1 MAPGFAPSLSPL
13 YIPSIHLALFHR
25 SNNLIHRLLPYFPH
39 LFLQSKHSF
48 FLFIPIFT
56 DLLPS
61 LHPTRTNLAQELNW
75 VLEFTSNMDF
85 GGGSMTIEA
94 RLVDQRRDTNVG
106 HVAKIIRKKK
116 FHRRTKRP
124 TGLQRLFVSC
134 KEVFRGHG
142 IVPSPSDV
150 QKLCHILGNQLYVI
164 ICCDNLGSCN
174 LMTVVLAFGS
184 KFSIG
189 SGKLR
194 LCMFFLP
201 ATAVIPLHNHPGMT
215 VFSKLLRGTMHIK
228 AYDWVDPVNS
238 DDSVQ
243 PSQPRLARLK
253 ADSVF
258 TAPCDTSVL
267 YPTSGGN
274 IHAFTAITPCVVLD
288 VMGPPYSKDDGRD
301 CSYYRDIPYNALS
314 NGEKNTVA
322 KEGGGDS
329 YGWLEEIEMPED
341 SQMDGIEYLGPPISE
356 FTS

>member
-1 MAPGFAPSLSPL
+1 
-13 YIPSIHLALFHR
+13 
-25 SNNLIHRLLPYFPH
+25 
-39 LFLQSKHSF
+39 
-48 FLFIPIFT
+48 
-56 DLLPS
+56 
-61 LHPTRTNLAQELNW
+61 
-75 VLEFTSNMDF
+75 
-85 GGGSMTIEA
+85 MTIEA
-94 RLVDQRRDTNVG
+94 RLVDQRRDKNVG
-106 HVAKIIRKKK
+106 HVDKIIRKKK

-150 QKLCHILGNQLYVI
+150 QKLCHILDGMIPEDVGLSRDLQFFKPKNPVKGTPRVTCTTIYQ
-164 ICCDNLGSCN
+164 CEN
-174 LMTVVLAFGS
+174 
-184 KFSIG
+184 FS
-189 SGKLR
+189 

-301 CSYYRDIPYNALS
+301 CSYYRDTPYNALS
-314 NGEKNTVA
+314 KKNTVA

>member
-1 MAPGFAPSLSPL
+1 
-13 YIPSIHLALFHR
+13 
-25 SNNLIHRLLPYFPH
+25 
-39 LFLQSKHSF
+39 
-48 FLFIPIFT
+48 
-56 DLLPS
+56 
-61 LHPTRTNLAQELNW
+61 
-75 VLEFTSNMDF
+75 
-85 GGGSMTIEA
+85 MTIEA

-194 LCMFFLP
+194 YGMIPEDVGLSRDLQFFKPKNPVKGTPRVTCTTIYQCENFSLCMFFLP

-301 CSYYRDIPYNALS
+301 CSYYRDIPCNALS

>member
-1 MAPGFAPSLSPL
+1 
-13 YIPSIHLALFHR
+13 
-25 SNNLIHRLLPYFPH
+25 
-39 LFLQSKHSF
+39 
-48 FLFIPIFT
+48 
-56 DLLPS
+56 
-61 LHPTRTNLAQELNW
+61 
-75 VLEFTSNMDF
+75 
-85 GGGSMTIEA
+85 MTIEA

-106 HVAKIIRKKK
+106 HVDKIIRKKK

-150 QKLCHILGNQLYVI
+150 QKLCHILDGMIPEDVGLSRDLQFFKPKNPVKGTPRVTCTTIYQ
-164 ICCDNLGSCN
+164 CEN
-174 LMTVVLAFGS
+174 
-184 KFSIG
+184 FS
-189 SGKLR
+189 

-301 CSYYRDIPYNALS
+301 CSYYRDTPYNALS

-341 SQMDGIEYLGPPISE
+341 SHMDGIEYLGPPISE

>member
-1 MAPGFAPSLSPL
+1 
-13 YIPSIHLALFHR
+13 
-25 SNNLIHRLLPYFPH
+25 
-39 LFLQSKHSF
+39 
-48 FLFIPIFT
+48 
-56 DLLPS
+56 
-61 LHPTRTNLAQELNW
+61 
-75 VLEFTSNMDF
+75 
-85 GGGSMTIEA
+85 MTIEA

-150 QKLCHILGNQLYVI
+150 QKLCHILDGMIPEDVGLSRDLQFFKPKNPVKGTPRVTCTTIYQ
-164 ICCDNLGSCN
+164 CEN
-174 LMTVVLAFGS
+174 
-184 KFSIG
+184 FS
-189 SGKLR
+189 

-301 CSYYRDIPYNALS
+301 CSYYRDTPYNALS

-322 KEGGGDS
+322 KEGVGDS